1 MTPAEKGMGFRCF
14 PIGPVFDH
22 CQLSFKQSRFLHTAR
37 VLPSSASLICQASMA
52 FPICC
57 FPPRLSAQG
66 RLDDPGTFLLV
77 PPGCTGDTV
86 MRDMAHNP
94 YRARSTLLSVP
105 YFKALLKPFYQLFF
119 ERVKNPLHFLPEKEV
134 FCVSFLLPPA
144 SQVMRAATLKRST
157 ALPSRIKFYHSQ
169 FFNMSLSLFYGIL
182 AASGK

>member
-1 MTPAEKGMGFRCF
+1 MASFAIAPLLRRLQESGLMTPAEKGMGFRCF

-22 CQLSFKQSRFLHTAR
+22 CQLSFRQSRFLHTAR

-94 YRARSTLLSVP
+94 
-105 YFKALLKPFYQLFF
+105 Q
-119 ERVKNPLHFLPEKEV
+119 
-134 FCVSFLLPPA
+134 
-144 SQVMRAATLKRST
+144 RAAP
-157 ALPSRIKFYHSQ
+157 ALSAVAGAGCNGWRKLQSPPGSSGSFAPRAHPRIGIAPYS
-169 FFNMSLSLFYGIL
+169 FNPQRAAAALSLQSHFSPDQL
-182 AASGK
+182 

>member
-1 MTPAEKGMGFRCF
+1 MASFAIAPLLRRLQESGLMTPAEKGMGFRCF

-94 YRARSTLLSVP
+94 FWAA
-105 YFKALLKPFYQLFF
+105 KALLPTLLWWSYRNHHTGRFNPFWAA
-119 ERVKNPLHFLPEKEV
+119 KA
-134 FCVSFLLPPA
+134 LLP
-144 SQVMRAATLKRST
+144 ATL
-157 ALPSRIKFYHSQ
+157 L
-169 FFNMSLSLFYGIL
+169 G
-182 AASGK
+182 